1 MREYRFSAPETLEEL
16 FQAAAQPGVEVRF
29 LAGGTDLVPRI
40 NLERNQIPYDE
51 KPPMSI
57 ISLGKLG
64 LTDICEEDGAITIG
78 AAVRIVD
85 IQDSALL
92 RRRAAALC
100 QACDQLAGFAIRNT
114 ATLGGNIMNASPAA
128 DTLPPLLVLDADV
141 VLASTA
147 GTRTMKL
154 SAFLTGPGRTAIAPG
169 EVLTAVVIHPGA
181 GQTAFQKLGRRAAE
195 TLSVVNAAAYV
206 ETENGVCTKARV
218 AVGSAAP
225 TPMLCEDAAAA
236 LIGSPLTEETVRA
249 AMARVNDAL
258 SPIDDIRATAWYRLE
273 TAPVLAA
280 RAVLAA
286 AGNT

>member
-40 NLERNQIPYDE
+40 NLERDHIPYDE

-147 GTRTMKL
+147 GTRTM
-154 SAFLTGPGRTAIAPG
+154 RC
-169 EVLTAVVIHPGA
+169 V
-181 GQTAFQKLGRRAAE
+181 
-195 TLSVVNAAAYV
+195 
-206 ETENGVCTKARV
+206 
-218 AVGSAAP
+218 
-225 TPMLCEDAAAA
+225 
-236 LIGSPLTEETVRA
+236 
-249 AMARVNDAL
+249 
-258 SPIDDIRATAWYRLE
+258 
-273 TAPVLAA
+273 
-280 RAVLAA
+280 
-286 AGNT
+286 

>member
-1 MREYRFSAPETLEEL
+1 
-16 FQAAAQPGVEVRF
+16 
-29 LAGGTDLVPRI
+29 
-40 NLERNQIPYDE
+40 
-51 KPPMSI
+51 MSI

-128 DTLPPLLVLDADV
+128 DTLPPLLVLDANV

-218 AVGSAAP
+218 VVGSAAP

-273 TAPVLAA
+273 TAPVMAA
-280 RAVLAA
+280 RAVLTA